1 MSLYL
6 KKTSIRK
13 QFLRSTR
20 LALTQPKFNDNL
32 KDDELNSIGHDDGCF
47 KKTALKADF
56 FVTEQLLI
64 TPREV
69 QHKKHM
75 LFKHKKRP
83 LHSGLSYS
91 SSAKNYLASALA
103 FSASAAAAF
112 SAATRAMSLAPLAL
126 TSRSTNSMIAISAA
140 SP

>member
-13 QFLRSTR
+13 QLLRSTG
-20 LALTQPKFNDNL
+20 LALAQPKFNDDL

-56 FVTEQLLI
+56 FVTEQRLI

-69 QHKKHM
+69 QHKKT
-75 LFKHKKRP
+75 
-83 LHSGLSYS
+83 Y
-91 SSAKNYLASALA
+91 A
-103 FSASAAAAF
+103 FQA
-112 SAATRAMSLAPLAL
+112 
-126 TSRSTNSMIAISAA
+126 
-140 SP
+140 